1 MNPEAIRELLD
12 RTRRIETRFTRYLA
26 SRGFD
31 VESQKPQYDT
41 RLKRLSVP
49 SRKVAIQEC
58 LDAIPCG
65 PPVGVYIGTELI
77 GWVEKNLEE
86 PDDP

>member
-1 MNPEAIRELLD
+1 MTPEAQRELLD
-12 RTRRIETRFTRYLA
+12 RTRRIETRLTRYLS

-31 VESQKPQYDT
+31 VENQKPHYDE

-65 PPVGVYIGTELI
+65 PPVGVYIGAELL
-77 GWVEKNLEE
+77 GWFEKNVEM